1 MPQRKTT
8 RAQDR
13 RQRIDDERR
22 RNEAE
27 IDPAAFDARAPF

>member
-1 MPQRKTT
+1 MPRRKTT
-8 RAQDR
+8 RSQDR

-27 IDPAAFDARAPF
+27 NEAAAFDSRAPF

>member
-1 MPQRKTT
+1 MPRRKTT

-22 RNEAE
+22 RNEA
-27 IDPAAFDARAPF
+27 DNHAAALDATPPF